1 MTQRDHVGYPYAPV
15 RSRASATQTRAT
27 DDNFDD
33 GTTEIADIE
42 QDESSYAQPRPH
54 TSAYKYPVPPNAPG
68 HAQGRPHVQ
77 THPNQRINVSPT
89 RTATHTE
96 APAALKA
103 RKRRLLL
110 FRKPKHPLLYL
121 GLGMILMLGLWD
133 GVTYGLA
140 WWQLHQDDATYGR
153 PRTAHYDVVVGHND
167 SATHK
172 THLIAM
178 NLNAHIIIIELP
190 GGDTAKSVIY
200 SGPTL
205 YGQDADLAPVTLTFQ
220 DVSGNGK
227 LDMLVHF
234 QGSELIY
241 LNQNG
246 KFVPQQSQ

>member
-1 MTQRDHVGYPYAPV
+1 MTQRDHVGYPYAPIQ
-15 RSRASATQTRAT
+15 RRASATSTRAT
-27 DDNFDD
+27 DDTFDD
-33 GTTEIADIE
+33 VTTEIADIE
-42 QDESSYAQPRPH
+42 QDESSYVQPRPH

-68 HAQGRPHVQ
+68 QVKGRLRVQ
-77 THPNQRINVSPT
+77 THPNQRITVPPT
-89 RTATHTE
+89 RSAPSTAPP
-96 APAALKA
+96 APKA
-103 RKRRLLL
+103 RKRRLLF
-110 FRKPKHPLLYL
+110 FRRPKHPILYL

-133 GVTYGLA
+133 GLTYGLA
-140 WWQLHQDDATYGR
+140 WWQLHLDDATYGR
-153 PRTAHYDVVVGHND
+153 PRTAQYDVVVGHND

-172 THLIAM
+172 THLIAI

-190 GGDTAKSVIY
+190 GGDTSKSVIY
-200 SGPTL
+200 SGPIL

-220 DVSGNGK
+220 DTTGDGK